1 MNKDLI
7 TAEHN
12 DARETRDEPSYAGP
26 LAVGEVFPREI
37 AVSI

>member
-12 DARETRDEPSYAGP
+12 DARETRDEPSSAG
-26 LAVGEVFPREI
+26 LC
-37 AVSI
+37 SDK

>member
-12 DARETRDEPSYAGP
+12 DARETRDEPC
-26 LAVGEVFPREI
+26 LAARKERPRKGEV
-37 AVSI
+37 